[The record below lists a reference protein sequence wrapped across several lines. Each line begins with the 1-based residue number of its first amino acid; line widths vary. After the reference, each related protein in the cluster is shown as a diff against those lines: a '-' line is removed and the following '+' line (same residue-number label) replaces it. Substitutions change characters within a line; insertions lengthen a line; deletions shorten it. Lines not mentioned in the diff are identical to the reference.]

1 MAENKNEKKKTTT
14 ANKNTKKK
22 TTTNTKKKTTNV
34 KNSKPSTTKK
44 GTTKKVATKKKT
56 TQAKKTTA
64 KQVVKKTP
72 VKTETKKVVEK
83 TIKDVEKQSRVE
95 EKPIKVV
102 EQPKQITKE
111 EIKKQEDLEKTLI
124 FDGRQ
129 NKNLLE
135 VVEKLEEKNVVLED
149 KVIKRSKA
157 KKIII
162 IVLTAIIFA
171 IIATTVWYA
180 IDGEITAR
188 ENNQTLNSNIYMKVY
203 KNYKTIS
210 EINKQEEKDKL
221 EQENAANS
229 IEEIEYS
236 NIKTITLTE
245 FERMILEKKEFTV
258 LVASSTC
265 YPCLTYEPIINE
277 VYEER
282 ETTIYRINISMLT
295 ENEITRFRTYYAFK
309 LTPTIFTIKDGI
321 AAFEKTGSSTKEE
334 LIDWLDKNV

>member
-1 MAENKNEKKKTTT
+1 MVKVSEITEPYFSHDISTRCDEKILKMFFGFRRAAKEMSREELESFVPMAAYGVFWSIVEYMHRNIL
-14 ANKNTKKK
+14 
-22 TTTNTKKKTTNV
+22 
-34 KNSKPSTTKK
+34 
-44 GTTKKVATKKKT
+44 
-56 TQAKKTTA
+56 
-64 KQVVKKTP
+64 
-72 VKTETKKVVEK
+72 ETKDTDVLADDLRISEK
-83 TIKDVEKQSRVE
+83 FIKMILDEYGLFR
-95 EKPIKVV
+95 
-102 EQPKQITKE
+102 
-111 EIKKQEDLEKTLI
+111 QED
-124 FDGRQ
+124 
-129 NKNLLE
+129 
-135 VVEKLEEKNVVLED
+135 D
-149 KVIKRSKA
+149 K
-157 KKIII
+157 
-162 IVLTAIIFA
+162 
-171 IIATTVWYA
+171 Y
-180 IDGEITAR
+180 
-188 ENNQTLNSNIYMKVY
+188 
-203 KNYKTIS
+203 IS
-210 EINKQEEKDKL
+210 DRILRNINKQEEKDKL